1 MSNLSFA
8 SPIESFSDA
17 DRFAAGK
24 RRKLCYATEVVP
36 GFVGYRERASAYRV
50 HHHGN
55 RIAQFERMA
64 SCIGWSDEVPPTHP
78 LFGEPYHA
86 VLDTAGWDSATT
98 ATRLHRMIPSWM
110 RGRRVSIGISDGQTV
125 VRAGGFEYPMRRAYL
140 HNDGRTIVETWDG
153 RFMLAWEGLEG

>member
-17 DRFAAGK
+17 DRFAGGK

-36 GFVGYRERASAYRV
+36 GFVGNRERASAYRV
-50 HHHGN
+50 LHHGN
-55 RIAQFERMA
+55 RIAQFGRMA
-64 SCIGWSDEVPPTHP
+64 YQIEHLPYAHP
-78 LFGEPYHA
+78 LAGELYHA
-86 VLDTAGWDSATT
+86 ALDTAGWDSATT

-125 VRAGGFEYPMRRAYL
+125 VRAGGFEYPMRRAYIR
-140 HNDGRTIVETWDG
+140 NDGRTIVETWDG

>member
-24 RRKLCYATEVVP
+24 RRKLCYATEVAPCLYV
-36 GFVGYRERASAYRV
+36 RDAYRV

-55 RIAQFERMA
+55 KIAQFRRMA
-64 SCIGWSDEVPPTHP
+64 GQLSERVAPTHP
-78 LFGEPYHA
+78 LAGEMYHA

-98 ATRLHRMIPSWM
+98 SRRLHQMIPSWM

-125 VRAGGFEYPMRRAYL
+125 VRAGGFDYPMRRAYIR
-140 HNDGRTIVETWDG
+140 NDGRTIVETWDG

>member
-8 SPIESFSDA
+8 TPIESFSDA
-17 DRFAAGK
+17 DRFADGTL
-24 RRKLCYATEVVP
+24 RKLCYATEVVP
-36 GFVGYRERASAYRV
+36 CVFGMSDRVSHYRV

-64 SCIGWSDEVPPTHP
+64 SQLIERVAPTHP
-78 LFGEPYHA
+78 LAGELYHA

-125 VRAGGFEYPMRRAYL
+125 VRAGGFEYPMRRAYIR
-140 HNDGRTIVETWDG
+140 NDGRTIVESWDG

>member
-8 SPIESFSDA
+8 TPIESYSDA

-24 RRKLCYATEVVP
+24 RRKLCYATEIVP
-36 GFVGYRERASAYRV
+36 GLVGDKAHAYRV
-50 HHHGN
+50 LHHGN
-55 RIAQFERMA
+55 RIAQFERTA
-64 SCIGWSDEVPPTHP
+64 WCIGWSGEVPDSHP
-78 LFGEPYHA
+78 LYGEMHHA

-125 VRAGGFEYPMRRAYL
+125 VRAGGFEYPMRRAYIR
-140 HNDGRTIVETWDG
+140 NDGRTIVETWDG